1 MQAVAAI
8 CFCFVESRGI
18 GTLIS
23 QLKEAQGL
31 EGVKGPMDWIVPR
44 MLRYM
49 DRKVP
54 RMLRYMDWIVPR
66 MLRYMD
72 WIVTRMLRY
81 MDWLV
86 PRMLRYMD

>member
-1 MQAVAAI
+1 MRHIFQAVAAI

-49 DRKVP
+49 D
-54 RMLRYMDWIVPR
+54 WIVPGCSGT
-66 MLRYMD
+66 
-72 WIVTRMLRY
+72 W
-81 MDWLV
+81 
-86 PRMLRYMD
+86 PG

>member
-1 MQAVAAI
+1 MLTKIIITNIEIAEVRHIFQAVAAF

-49 DRKVP
+49 DWIVS
-54 RMLRYMDWIVPR
+54 RMLRYMGLIVPR
-66 MLRYMD
+66 MLIT
-72 WIVTRMLRY
+72 WIG
-81 MDWLV
+81 
-86 PRMLRYMD
+86 

>member
-1 MQAVAAI
+1 MRHIFQAVAAF

-44 MLRYM
+44 MLRYL
-49 DRKVP
+49 DWIVP

-66 MLRYMD
+66 MLRYMY
-72 WIVTRMLRY
+72 WIF
-81 MDWLV
+81 
-86 PRMLRYMD
+86 PRMLRYMY